1 MIATDVITCF
11 GHENVLAKHR
21 TTLEITR
28 ENFLTKRGDCIICIN
43 SDKGALHLSNEVK
56 DILRNEGYGYLVIM
70 KDGFMD
76 MVMGRGSRDL
86 PFSSD
91 IKMIVRKSDFIS
103 DGTILIKANKSA
115 RDLRRDLIPRLRQGE
130 IKVLLVASQD
140 PLHDDEIL
148 RIVVNLFPSFLN
160 SSQLVQD
167 HGS

>member
-1 MIATDVITCF
+1 
-11 GHENVLAKHR
+11 
-21 TTLEITR
+21 
-28 ENFLTKRGDCIICIN
+28 
-43 SDKGALHLSNEVK
+43 
-56 DILRNEGYGYLVIM
+56 M

-140 PLHDDEIL
+140 PLHNDEIL

-167 HGS
+167 HGT